1 MLTLD
6 YEGLQYRYG
15 KKKKKG
21 KKNKKLVKADYS
33 LNSKYFNASTWKDYK
48 DWLKEQ
54 EKDVEL
60 QQKKKKKKHPKSDNV
75 SKKKPETRKPI
86 TRKELYREELKHP
99 MWKKKRLKI
108 LDRDN
113 YKCQLC
119 GSEHNLC
126 IHHTKYVTGMKAWE
140 YPNSLLVTLCKDC
153 HEKVHA
159 NRKHKLFPVYCE
171 KK

>member
-54 EKDVEL
+54 KKDVEL

-75 SKKKPETRKPI
+75 SKKKSETRKPI

-99 MWKKKRLKI
+99 MWVKKRNVILK
-108 LDRDN
+108 RDN
-113 YKCQLC
+113 HKCFLC
-119 GSEHNLC
+119 GSENNLC
-126 IHHTKYVTGMKAWE
+126 VHHTKYITGNKAWE

-153 HEKVHA
+153 HEKVHS
-159 NRKHKLFPVYCE
+159 NKKHKLYPVYME
-171 KK
+171 K